1 MKHLLVLFFIF
12 ILITF
17 MTYSQNL
24 NVTSPH
30 GGESWEK
37 GTSHNITWSSTGCT
51 NPDIKINIFK
61 NSIDQANFV
70 EQLTASLSDGSKRW
84 TISENYVPGNYIL
97 RIKTADNICIGDS
110 GLFMITG
117 QTSNGIITI
126 TNPHS
131 GTVWLKGSIHNIT
144 WTSSDCTNQNV
155 KINIFRNSVD
165 QANFIEQLSSTLNT
179 GYKSWAINNNYIA
192 GNYIIRIKTADN
204 IYKDDSEMFTISE
217 QPDIPE
223 SIKLISPTSMWSF
236 NAGGNMTIKWRSSG
250 ISGKGLVIR
259 LVSKDNLFN
268 VIIKDNHP
276 YDASPLLWTIPD
288 NIGQGKYHIDI
299 TKEEITAQ
307 SGNFTINKK
316 TSRISV
322 SSPLGGV
329 TKLKGKVCSIS
340 WHSSNIN
347 SNKVLIKLNPKSG
360 SLAHDQHV
368 INGNADNREG
378 RNNYSW
384 TIPGQVPDGKY
395 RVSVEKK
402 DGSAKG
408 ESKEFTIAGNRGCDL
423 AIESAEFCSG
433 KLNVTIKN
441 NGDHYSGKIT
451 LMLIYDMFGK
461 TRVSIPVIVKKNFI
475 LFSGKTLT
483 LTEKTHALY
492 NAVYSC
498 SMNYILLLI
507 PDKDHKDTNGGN
519 NQYNGVAYKD
529 CDIRECNKPDL
540 WFEKVW
546 VKKKYHNSV
555 VHTGKKLTILAEL
568 HKTGKNYKKF
578 TTRVVVYYYKKQFD
592 PWARVTE
599 NRWWLSDFGNKKEL
613 SFTFVPDKEGNYI
626 FEWVTDIH
634 NDVAERNE
642 NNNKKGGYELIRDPR

>member
-1 MKHLLVLFFIF
+1 M
-12 ILITF
+12 TF
-17 MTYSQNL
+17 SQNL

-37 GTSHNITWSSTGCT
+37 GTSHNITWSSTGCS

-110 GLFMITG
+110 GLFSITG
-117 QTSNGIITI
+117 QTGNGIITI

-131 GTVWLKGSIHNIT
+131 GTVWSKGSIHNIT
-144 WTSSDCTNQNV
+144 WTSRDCTNQNV

-179 GYKSWAINNNYIA
+179 GYKSWAIRNNYVA
-192 GNYIIRIKTADN
+192 GNYIIRIKTDDN
-204 IYKDDSEMFTISE
+204 TCKDDSETFTISE

-259 LVSKDNLFN
+259 LVSKDNSFN
-268 VIIKDNHP
+268 VIIANDHP
-276 YDASPLLWTIPD
+276 YNASPLKWIIPD
-288 NIGQGKYHIDI
+288 NLDQGKYHIDI
-299 TKEEITAQ
+299 SKGDIKDL
-307 SGNFTINKK
+307 SGNFTINSKR
-316 TSRISV
+316 SNINV
-322 SSPLGGV
+322 STPLGGV

-423 AIESAEFCSG
+423 AISSAEFCGS

-451 LMLIYDMFGK
+451 IILIYDMFGK
-461 TRVSIPVIVKKNFI
+461 TRVSIPAIVKNDFI
-475 LFSGKTLT
+475 LFSGKSLT
-483 LTEKTHALY
+483 LTEKNFDLY
-492 NAVYSC
+492 NAIYSC
-498 SMNYILLLI
+498 SMNYILMLV
-507 PDKDHKDTNGGN
+507 PDKDHKDNNGGN
-519 NQYNGVAYKD
+519 NQYTGVAYKD
-529 CDIRECNKPDL
+529 CDVRECNKPDL

-546 VKKKYHNSV
+546 EKKKYHNSSFQAGDNV
-555 VHTGKKLTILAEL
+555 KILAEL
-568 HKTGKNYKKF
+568 RKTGIINSPF
-578 TTRVVVYYYKKQFD
+578 TARVTIYYHEKQFD
-592 PWARVTE
+592 QWSSVTE
-599 NRWWLSDFGNKKEL
+599 RRWRIGDFRTKKEL
-613 SFTFVPDKEGNYI
+613 SLTFVPQKRGYYI
-626 FEWVTDIH
+626 FEWMVDIQ
-634 NDVAERNE
+634 NEIEERDE
-642 NNNKKGGYELIRDPR
+642 KNNKKNGNEFIWEKR